1 MATVRVSVRA
11 TGRAE
16 LTVYVVAVQEAP
28 ERGWVHRTAL
38 RDVLPTQEERNVAG
52 CIASVLVLDA
62 RDILGRDP
70 VKCDVCGVASLPSGS
85 VEEGALGGAE
95 VLADLRGGLGY
106 VARPLDTGHWQHE
119 GHHLHSQAATRT
131 SRAGAVCGVALQCRS
146 AGAMSPRLFR
156 GFLVPLVLLVRR
168 HVLGEFQAGNRAI
181 AAGAPR
187 LGRAGASF
195 RTRRPRP
202 PALSSLCFHLLPRW
216 LRAAPTVDAASERRL
231 LRDRPPLA
239 PLCVSLR
246 CLAACAPRPCS
257 RQEGRSS
264 GPTLALSEARAECYS
279 RAQRSTT
286 LARFGGALG
295 EGGCRFRRA
304 HDQHIVHWARRI
316 GVRLLCTPTRSRY
329 LLSASALPA
338 DSDARLL
345 AHVGYCNLNA
355 YV

>member
-1 MATVRVSVRA
+1 M
-11 TGRAE
+11 
-16 LTVYVVAVQEAP
+16 
-28 ERGWVHRTAL
+28 
-38 RDVLPTQEERNVAG
+38 
-52 CIASVLVLDA
+52 
-62 RDILGRDP
+62 
-70 VKCDVCGVASLPSGS
+70 
-85 VEEGALGGAE
+85 
-95 VLADLRGGLGY
+95 
-106 VARPLDTGHWQHE
+106 
-119 GHHLHSQAATRT
+119 
-131 SRAGAVCGVALQCRS
+131 ALQCRS

-195 RTRRPRP
+195 RTRRPP
-202 PALSSLCFHLLPRW
+202 PACSLCFHLLPRW

-295 EGGCRFRRA
+295 EGGMPLSACPRPAHRPLGAADRRA
-304 HDQHIVHWARRI
+304 PAVHANALALLTQRVSAPRRQRRAFACARW
-316 GVRLLCTPTRSRY
+316 LL
-329 LLSASALPA
+329 
-338 DSDARLL
+338 
-345 AHVGYCNLNA
+345 
-355 YV
+355 